1 MAILETGQRNIRTG
15 GSAKIV
21 FIAPYEEI
29 FAIGSRLIVEMG
41 LSDRVEIYPGLHSQG
56 LELARRAESEGAD
69 LIITRGGTA
78 ELIVKSGVQVPVIEI
93 PLTVRDL
100 ADILLDARKASGV
113 ADPRVA
119 LIAYRNMMQHLETLS
134 RMMDMRLEVYE
145 LVSESDISPAVEKA
159 WHSGADVVIGGIT
172 TTSLAAARGMKTV
185 ILASGEDSCRE
196 SLLQAIKMS
205 QVMSQEKER
214 LQKFRVLVEYSVQG
228 IIGTGGDGRIT
239 VFNESAEKLLAR
251 RAADVMDRDIDEVL
265 PEIPV
270 ALAMASG
277 KAILG
282 QLVRI
287 ETHRFMANIVPI
299 DVGKSLAGA
308 MITIEDV
315 GQILKMEAKVRSA
328 LYSRGLCAEYK
339 FSDIFGTSPRILE
352 ARRIAAEYAATDSTI
367 LIYGESG
374 TGKELFAQGIHN
386 AGKRSAGP
394 FVAVNCG
401 AIPSS
406 LLESELFGYEEGAF
420 TGANRKG
427 KPGLFELAHGGTIFL
442 DEISELDKLAQTS
455 LLRVIQERR
464 VMRLGGDKFLPV
476 DVRIITATNK
486 NLAALIREGK
496 FREDL
501 YYRIN
506 VLPLDLP
513 PLRDRASDSLAI
525 AAHYLAEYN
534 ERYSRKSRLSPAA
547 REFIEKYSWPGN
559 LRQLRNYIE
568 RLVVTGKDDLVEVP
582 LRVEDDRPW
591 ASVESPAPASSDTA
605 GSSASDAS
613 AVPAASSVRSASSAR
628 RMKSRTPPDPR
639 KAAVGESA
647 GQASPPLDPSDLSC
661 LTHAARESLS
671 EKEHIIEVLAL
682 TGYNQKEASKLLGID
697 RSTLFRK
704 MKAMN
709 LEVRKSCAD

>member
-1 MAILETGQRNIRTG
+1 MSNLDTGQRNSRRG
-15 GSAKIV
+15 GSGKIV

-41 LSDRVEIYPGLHSQG
+41 LADRVEIYPGLHSRG
-56 LELARRAESEGAD
+56 LELARLAESEGAE
-69 LIITRGGTA
+69 LIVTRGGTA

-93 PLTVRDL
+93 PLTIRDL
-100 ADILLDARKASGV
+100 AEILLRARKSSGV
-113 ADPRVA
+113 PDPRVA
-119 LIAYRNMMQHLETLS
+119 LIAYHNMMQHLEILS

-145 LVSESDISPAVEKA
+145 LASESDIAPAVERA
-159 WHSGADVVIGGIT
+159 WLSGIDVVIGGIT
-172 TTSLAAARGMKTV
+172 TTNLAAAHGMKTV

-196 SLLQAIKMS
+196 SLIQAVKMS

-228 IIGTGGDGRIT
+228 IIGTEGEGKIT
-239 VFNESAEKLLAR
+239 VFNESAEKLLSR
-251 RAADVMDRDIDEVL
+251 RAVDVMGRDIDEVL

-299 DVGKSLAGA
+299 DIGKSLAGA

-328 LYSRGLCAEYK
+328 LYARGLFAEYT

-352 ARRIAAEYAATDSTI
+352 ARRVATEYAATDSTI

-374 TGKELFAQGIHN
+374 TGKELFAQSIHN
-386 AGKRSAGP
+386 AGRRSAGP

-442 DEISELDKLAQTS
+442 DEISELDKLAQTELLAWFTDRPAEQILPELPVWTRS
-455 LLRVIQERR
+455 VPASKALYQGMHLYDSGRYERGVADVPPRCRSGPGVPGGGVLGGQDVLFHGPLRARPFGAGALRVGRSE
-464 VMRLGGDKFLPV
+464 
-476 DVRIITATNK
+476 
-486 NLAALIREGK
+486 
-496 FREDL
+496 
-501 YYRIN
+501 
-506 VLPLDLP
+506 
-513 PLRDRASDSLAI
+513 
-525 AAHYLAEYN
+525 
-534 ERYSRKSRLSPAA
+534 
-547 REFIEKYSWPGN
+547 
-559 LRQLRNYIE
+559 
-568 RLVVTGKDDLVEVP
+568 
-582 LRVEDDRPW
+582 
-591 ASVESPAPASSDTA
+591 APTA
-605 GSSASDAS
+605 GGCHPRVSAHLREAGR
-613 AVPAASSVRSASSAR
+613 PA
-628 RMKSRTPPDPR
+628 
-639 KAAVGESA
+639 GGA
-647 GQASPPLDPSDLSC
+647 G
-661 LTHAARESLS
+661 
-671 EKEHIIEVLAL
+671 
-682 TGYNQKEASKLLGID
+682 
-697 RSTLFRK
+697 
-704 MKAMN
+704 
-709 LEVRKSCAD
+709 